1 MQPITIPF
9 DGTNIKRQDNKLW
22 DPARKRWV
30 AHTPEEWVRQLWVQY
45 WMMHNI
51 PAARIQIEKG
61 LKVNGLFRRTDLV
74 LFTADYQPILL
85 LECKA
90 PTVTL
95 DQKTFDQAARYNMTL
110 QVPYLLISNGHFT
123 YGATIDHE
131 KQRYAML
138 QGMPVLQ

>member
-30 AHTPEEWVRQLWVQY
+30 ANTPEEWVRQLWVQY

-110 QVPYLLISNGHFT
+110 QVPYLLISNGNFT

-138 QGMPVLQ
+138 QGMPILQ